1 MQSLMKILLCL
12 FNKTPY
18 QGAQTSIYLATEEGI
33 EKHSGKYFR
42 DCHLATP
49 WYGVLK
55 DPAKAKKLWEVSEEM
70 LELKECSN
78 E

>member
-1 MQSLMKILLCL
+1 MQLIFKPLNWLS
-12 FNKTPY
+12 FKTAY

-33 EKHSGKYFR
+33 EEHSGKYFR

-70 LELKECSN
+70 LELKE
-78 E
+78 

>member
-1 MQSLMKILLCL
+1 MYIQLVFTPFFWVCY
-12 FNKTPY
+12 KTPY

-33 EKHSGKYFR
+33 EENSGKYFK

-49 WYGVLK
+49 WYGVLS

-70 LELKECSN
+70 LELKE
-78 E
+78 

>member
-1 MQSLMKILLCL
+1 MQVFTKPIRSI
-12 FNKTPY
+12 FYKTPY

-33 EKHSGKYFR
+33 ERHSGKYFR

-70 LELKECSN
+70 LELKE
-78 E
+78 